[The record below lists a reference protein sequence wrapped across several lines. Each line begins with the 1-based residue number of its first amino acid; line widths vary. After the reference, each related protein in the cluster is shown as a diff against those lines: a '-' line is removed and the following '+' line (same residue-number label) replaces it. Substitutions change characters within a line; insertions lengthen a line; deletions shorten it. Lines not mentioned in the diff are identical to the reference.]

1 MSRHLLYL
9 AVLLVLSA
17 CDSPTSPGSIQ
28 SHLEITTP
36 NLKVNGVTIQ
46 PESTTNTGVGA
57 SIDLR
62 VDYTNNSGQ
71 SLHIA
76 FLLVRDDGVEHLLSC
91 GVTGSG
97 GQGGGFG
104 VGTTIF
110 AEDRGHTVRV
120 LLLGAYGPNSS
131 GPGQQCL
138 LQSSPGQVNHA
149 NVQAQ
154 RLLMTLVVQ

>member
-17 CDSPTSPGSIQ
+17 CGSPTSPGSIQ
-28 SHLEITTP
+28 SHLDMTSP
-36 NLKVNGVTIQ
+36 DLKVNGVTIQ
-46 PESTTNTGVGA
+46 PGSTTNVSVGSTIA
-57 SIDLR
+57 FR

-76 FLLVRDDGVEHLLSC
+76 FLLVRDDGVERLLNC

-97 GQGGGFG
+97 GGGGGFG

-120 LLLGAYGPNSS
+120 LMLGAYGPNSS
-131 GPGQQCL
+131 GPG
-138 LQSSPGQVNHA
+138 SSA
-149 NVQAQ
+149 CFSR
-154 RLLMTLVVQ
+154 RLARRITPKFRHSVFW

>member
-1 MSRHLLYL
+1 MLTHTEHMSRHLLYL

-71 SLHIA
+71 VSAHRIPA
-76 FLLVRDDGVEHLLSC
+76 R
-91 GVTGSG
+91 
-97 GQGGGFG
+97 QGRRSR
-104 VGTTIF
+104 
-110 AEDRGHTVRV
+110 A
-120 LLLGAYGPNSS
+120 
-131 GPGQQCL
+131 
-138 LQSSPGQVNHA
+138 SP
-149 NVQAQ
+149 
-154 RLLMTLVVQ
+154 